1 MSSVPTKQIRS
12 KINRIVFTII
22 VLSISVVTYLRFF
35 ASSHSEM
42 TSMVDALSSQSVM
55 IHKMVKDANV
65 KYQLLEQMQTSEN
78 LEFES
83 LILER
88 TRSLEQGRIRFDQSL
103 RQMMSGVVLT
113 PQGDIDVKRVVKK
126 NEALINHM
134 WELWTQA
141 SSNILYLSLQE
152 DLSEDFRAALFE
164 VNLENY
170 ELALVLDELSDTIR
184 TEKKNSLLLFEMI
197 AGVSF
202 ISIVIYLLLNLR
214 NFYVYVIEPIN
225 AVYLSLKQRGLLRN
239 NETIMNKDEVDD
251 LLGSFQAGFSRL
263 DKVLDLINQLNR
275 NVSFEEN
282 LIYIFDN
289 FKPLIPFEHLSIAI
303 LTDNDEMLELRYALS
318 DKSLSHLPSKMIGLR
333 QAIDQTTLNSVVKSK
348 KVRVIHDLIEHTSGR
363 PMSPYNQLLLQ
374 SGIRSSIALPLVA
387 NELPIGIIF
396 FSNTVPHSYTQEHI
410 DFLTTLADSISLSF
424 YQKIYVDDVLFSGI
438 RAIAK
443 LAEARDSDTGDH
455 LNRMKKYSRFIAEK
469 LFELDEYKGYITP
482 GYIRDLE
489 SFAPIHDIGKVGI
502 SDELLLFKGRY
513 SDEQREDMK
522 KHVEFGSAVLH
533 EAAFSMAIHGKKQ
546 LFDMPI
552 HIVTY
557 HHEKWDGSGYPKGLK
572 GEEIPLSARIVSV
585 ADVLDAL
592 LSKRVYKDAIP
603 FEETIKILVN
613 LSGKEFDPK
622 IIDIIIQNQEELLTL
637 YQHLMETE
645 NLK

>member
-1 MSSVPTKQIRS
+1 MSSVLTKQIKS

-78 LEFES
+78 PELKS

-88 TRSLEQGRIRFDQSL
+88 TRSLEQGRISFDQSL

-113 PQGDIDVKRVVKK
+113 PQGSIDVNRVVSK
-126 NEALINHM
+126 NQLLINHI

-141 SSNILYLSLQE
+141 SSDMIYLSMQTELT
-152 DLSEDFRAALFE
+152 EDFQSTLFE
-164 VNLENY
+164 VNFENY
-170 ELALVLDELSDTIR
+170 ELALALDELSDTIR
-184 TEKKNSLLLFEMI
+184 TEKKNSLLLFEVI

-214 NFYVYVIEPIN
+214 KFYVYVVEPIN
-225 AVYLSLKQRGLLRN
+225 AVYISLKQRGLLRN
-239 NETIMNKDEVDD
+239 KESVLNKDEVDD

-289 FKPLIPFEHLSIAI
+289 FKPLIPFEHLGIAI

-318 DKSLSHLPSKMIGLR
+318 DKNLDSLPSKMIGLR

-363 PMSPYNQLLLQ
+363 PVTPYNQLLLQ

-396 FSNTVPHSYTQEHI
+396 FSNTIPHSYTQEHI

-502 SDELLLFKGRY
+502 SDELLLFKG
-513 SDEQREDMK
+513 
-522 KHVEFGSAVLH
+522 
-533 EAAFSMAIHGKKQ
+533 
-546 LFDMPI
+546 
-552 HIVTY
+552 
-557 HHEKWDGSGYPKGLK
+557 
-572 GEEIPLSARIVSV
+572 
-585 ADVLDAL
+585 
-592 LSKRVYKDAIP
+592 
-603 FEETIKILVN
+603 
-613 LSGKEFDPK
+613 
-622 IIDIIIQNQEELLTL
+622 
-637 YQHLMETE
+637 
-645 NLK
+645 